1 MNILLLLLSIAVLV
15 LVLRTVLAHRTLPEP
30 PKAEFRGI
38 LVKLGEH
45 LLCLVCQRIL
55 IVPRQKAPPEMSEE
69 AKEPET
75 EKKAVAGAGG

>member
-1 MNILLLLLSIAVLV
+1 VVRMKIQKCPFCGSS
-15 LVLRTVLAHRTLPEP
+15 RTSRSPS
-30 PKAEFRGI
+30 
-38 LVKLGEH
+38 GEH